1 MTIET
6 NQTVATRDHLLS
18 RWLVAVLSFVGDLA
32 ETTVVR
38 LALMVLMAWLYVDA
52 PDLDLR
58 FIAVL
63 HHRSIITHSLL
74 PALVFLI
81 FRREIGA
88 APMAGAMIGI
98 SVHMSCDMLSPMVG
112 YGQIWLPAPFKMPLG
127 FFSYFWIAGNAL
139 GGYFIAYRLMQRY
152 LPEGF
157 GKPFF
162 VVLAGAMGA
171 YYGIE
176 NEGYLGAVVIATL
189 VPLLV
194 AIHAWRSRSK
204 V

>member
-1 MTIET
+1 MTTET
-6 NQTVATRDHLLS
+6 NQKVATRDHVLL
-18 RWLVAVLSFVGDLA
+18 RWLRAVLSFFGQLA
-32 ETTVVR
+32 EATVVR
-38 LALMVLMAWLYVDA
+38 LALMVLMAWVYLDA
-52 PDLDLR
+52 PDLDLSLMS
-58 FIAVL
+58 VL

-81 FRREIGA
+81 FRREVGA
-88 APMAGAMIGI
+88 APLAGAIIGI

-157 GKPFF
+157 GKPVFI
-162 VVLAGAMGA
+162 VLAGAMGA

-176 NEGYLGAVVIATL
+176 NEGYLGAFVIATL

-194 AIHAWRSRSK
+194 AIHAWRGRSK